1 MAGLSKEAKSKIA
14 KATSRATA
22 KVKEAAAA
30 GSAKLRN
37 LRANAKTRRM
47 VDAGE
52 VVAGGLVGGAL
63 DGMDLGIEITDT
75 IDLPL
80 GLVGGVAAVAIGS
93 FMKQEDVQAVGLGLA
108 TYGAGAM
115 VREFIK

>member
-1 MAGLSKEAKSKIA
+1 MALSKEAKSKIS

-22 KVKEAAAA
+22 KVKEVTGAA
-30 GSAKLRN
+30 SAKLRN
-37 LRANAKTRRM
+37 LRSNAKARRM

-52 VVAGGLVGGAL
+52 VFAGGLVGGAL

-75 IDLPL
+75 IELPL

-93 FMKQEDVQAVGLGLA
+93 FLKQEDAQAVGLGMA

-115 VREFIK
+115 VRELIK